1 MVEKIKISESAKSF
15 SSKATYCAG
24 SGKMGLAL
32 REEYQQHL
40 EMAQEN
46 MDICSFPIKGK
57 EPHLL
62 SNKTTKNIQFQN
74 KKPCI

>member
-1 MVEKIKISESAKSF
+1 MVEKINISESAKSF
-15 SSKATYCAG
+15 SSKVTYWAG
-24 SGKMGLAL
+24 PGKMGLAL
-32 REEYQQHL
+32 WEEYQQHL
-40 EMAQEN
+40 EMVQEN
-46 MDICSFPIKGK
+46 MNICSFPIQGK